1 MDRNYDAITCFSK
14 KYILRRPEVVIFAGI
29 MKSPTIFVKTILKY
43 SKKVKRIRNYVSK
56 WNLYLYFLIKQN
68 LQIFGEKML
77 ISPKLKGVS
86 RDSYIS
92 WVSFG

>member
-14 KYILRRPEVVIFAGI
+14 KIILRRPEVVIFADI
-29 MKSPTIFVKTILKY
+29 MKSLTIFIKTILKD

-56 WNLYLYFLIKQN
+56 WNLYPYFLIKQN
-68 LQIFGEKML
+68 LLISSEKML
-77 ISPKLKGVS
+77 ISPELKGVS

-92 WVSFG
+92 WISFG